1 MSKVRDIMHIRVPRA
16 QPETTLAEL
25 IQLFMRESV
34 SAVPIVEPSGK
45 LVGVASMRDA
55 IAAVAELLQSN
66 PGDTLA
72 TALESRTASAIMT
85 PAAFVV
91 GPDMPVAEVAR
102 QLHETGIRTAFVVDR
117 GRLSGV
123 VSAFDILRAVAQP
136 T

>member
-16 QPETTLAEL
+16 QPDSTLADL
-25 IQLFMRESV
+25 IRLFVRESV
-34 SAVPIVEPSGK
+34 SAVPIVEPGRK

-66 PGDTLA
+66 PNDTLA
-72 TALESRTASAIMT
+72 SALESRPVSAFMT

-102 QLHETGIRTAFVVDR
+102 QLHETGIRTAFVVDH
-117 GRLSGV
+117 GRLSGM

>member
-16 QPETTLAEL
+16 QPETTLADL
-25 IQLFMRESV
+25 IRLFMRESV
-34 SAVPIVEPSGK
+34 SAVPIVEPGCK

-55 IAAVAELLQSN
+55 LAAIAELLQSN
-66 PGDTLA
+66 PNDTLA
-72 TALESRTASAIMT
+72 TALESLTVSAIMT

-91 GPDMPVAEVAR
+91 TPDMPIAEVAR
-102 QLHETGIRTAFVVDR
+102 QLHETGIRTAFVVDH

>member
-16 QPETTLAEL
+16 QPDTTLADL
-25 IQLFMRESV
+25 LRLFLRESV
-34 SAVPIVEPSGK
+34 SAVPIVEPECK

-55 IAAVAELLQSN
+55 IAAVVELLQSN
-66 PGDTLA
+66 PTDTLA
-72 TALESRTASAIMT
+72 SALESRTVSGFMT

-91 GPDMPVAEVAR
+91 TPDMPVAEVAR

-123 VSAFDILRAVAQP
+123 VSAFDILRAVAQS

>member
-1 MSKVRDIMHIRVPRA
+1 MSKVRDIMHVRVPRA
-16 QPETTLAEL
+16 QPETTLADL
-25 IQLFMRESV
+25 IRLFLRESV
-34 SAVPIVEPSGK
+34 SAVPIVEPGCK

-55 IAAVAELLQSN
+55 LAAIAELLQSN
-66 PGDTLA
+66 PNDTLGS
-72 TALESRTASAIMT
+72 ALENLTVSAFMT

-102 QLHETGIRTAFVVDR
+102 QLHDTGIRTAFVVDR

-123 VSAFDILRAVAQP
+123 VSAFDILRAVAQS